1 MTALTERQVR
11 KLRPG
16 DFVYYKERAGQ
27 LSNQVFEATVL
38 EKYPRFVLLECKAN
52 VDGST
57 FRTCFNYDDT
67 VEFSGYRLYQ

>member
-11 KLRPG
+11 KLQPG

-57 FRTCFNYDDT
+57 FKTCFNYDDT

>member
-1 MTALTERQVR
+1 MVALTERQVR
-11 KLRPG
+11 KLQPG

-57 FRTCFNYDDT
+57 FKTCFNYDDT

>member
-11 KLRPG
+11 KLQPG

-38 EKYPRFVLLECKAN
+38 EKYPRFVLIECKAN

-57 FRTCFNYDDT
+57 FKTCFNYDDT

>member
-11 KLRPG
+11 KLQPG

-38 EKYPRFVLLECKAN
+38 EKYPRFVLLECTAN

-57 FRTCFNYDDT
+57 FKTCFNYDDT

>member
-1 MTALTERQVR
+1 MVLLNENQVR
-11 KLRPG
+11 RLKIG
-16 DFVYYKERAGQ
+16 DQVIYKERDGQ
-27 LSNQVFEATVL
+27 LSPHFYEATVL

-67 VEFSGYRLYQ
+67 VEFGGYRLYQ

>member
-1 MTALTERQVR
+1 MTALTEKQVR
-11 KLRPG
+11 KLQPG

-57 FRTCFNYDDT
+57 FKTCFNYDDT

>member
-11 KLRPG
+11 KLQPG

-52 VDGST
+52 ADGST
-57 FRTCFNYDDT
+57 FKTCFNYDDT

>member
-11 KLRPG
+11 KLQPG

-27 LSNQVFEATVL
+27 LSNQVFDAIVL
-38 EKYPRFVLLECKAN
+38 EKYPRFILLECKAN

-57 FRTCFNYDDT
+57 FKTCFNYDDT
-67 VEFSGYRLYQ
+67 VEFGGYRLYQ